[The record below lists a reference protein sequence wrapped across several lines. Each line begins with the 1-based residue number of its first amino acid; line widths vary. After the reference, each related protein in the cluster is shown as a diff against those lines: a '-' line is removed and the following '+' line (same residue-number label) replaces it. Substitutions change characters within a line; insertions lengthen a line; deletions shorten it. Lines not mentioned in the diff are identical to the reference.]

1 MQLNEIQN
9 IAAVLGACQRGARV
23 AWVNDNAPDGVSY
36 GTARHVCRDESGNF
50 AHGDAEPEGLFVRI
64 TATDGFEVFLP
75 LTEVAAWYG
84 EGLFVVDASVPGRVA
99 V

>member
-9 IAAVLGACQRGARV
+9 IAAVLGACQRGAKV

-64 TATDGFEVFLP
+64 TATGGFEVFEP
-75 LTEVAAWYG
+75 LRTLARNYG
-84 EGLFVVDASVPGRVA
+84 TGEFVIDYEAPRAG
-99 V
+99 